1 MQISEDVKAEVD
13 KRGRRVA
20 GQDPAKRAQILDGA
34 KRCFLDVGFDAAS
47 MNDITAAAGVS
58 KGTLYVYFE
67 DKAALLSA
75 IIERE
80 KQIALSAAADTL
92 NAGGTTREAL
102 TRFGIHVTSPPDFR
116 RGDPGAAHGAWH
128 RRAHARDRPALLFR
142 RQLFRPPFAA
152 RLPRRPRRRIRHR
165 RTPTSP
171 RASSSSSAWPRSTN
185 AACSATSPP
194 PAAPEQIDRVVDKAV
209 DIFTSYYGRKP

>member
-102 TRFGIHVTSPPDFR
+102 TRFGIHVTSRLTSDEVIRAQRMVLGIAERMPEIAQRFFSGDSFSAHHSLRAFLDARAAEFDIDDTDLASRQFVELSMASIYKR
-116 RGDPGAAHGAWH
+116 R
-128 RRAHARDRPALLFR
+128 LFGN
-142 RQLFRPPFAA
+142 L
-152 RLPRRPRRRIRHR
+152 
-165 RTPTSP
+165 
-171 RASSSSSAWPRSTN
+171 
-185 AACSATSPP
+185 AT